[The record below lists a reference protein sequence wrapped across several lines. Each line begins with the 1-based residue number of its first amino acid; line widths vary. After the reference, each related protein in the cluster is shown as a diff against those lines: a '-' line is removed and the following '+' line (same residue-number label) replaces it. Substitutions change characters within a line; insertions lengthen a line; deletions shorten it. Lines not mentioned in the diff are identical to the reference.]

1 MSRIKKT
8 SLVLERAHQRLSGME
23 SVDPAL
29 DLGNGLTTITFNA
42 QVDTFQD
49 RLDKYNQHISDLDA
63 ERNDLLALEKLLRET
78 NKTILQGVGVKYGY
92 DSNEYEKVGGTR
104 TSERKKPH
112 PKSKN
117 GTASDN
123 AAGQTA

>member
-1 MSRIKKT
+1 
-8 SLVLERAHQRLSGME
+8 ME

-63 ERNDLLALEKLLRET
+63 ERNDLLALEKVLRET

-92 DSNEYEKVGGTR
+92 NSNEYEKVGGTR
-104 TSERKKPH
+104 TSERKKPQ
-112 PKSKN
+112 PKPKN
-117 GTASDN
+117 GASDN